1 MSNYE
6 DYETVSKCYDDDRT
20 PEGADIIAGLLFIHG
35 GKPLKVSQIF
45 YTIKIYQR
53 ICQLITILLAYS
65 IINPTFSGDSG
76 IT

>member
-45 YTIKIYQR
+45 YTINLSKD
-53 ICQLITILLAYS
+53 L
-65 IINPTFSGDSG
+65 
-76 IT
+76 

>member
-35 GKPLKVSQIF
+35 GKPLKVGKIF
-45 YTIKIYQR
+45 DT
-53 ICQLITILLAYS
+53 
-65 IINPTFSGDSG
+65 NN
-76 IT
+76 

>member
-35 GKPLKVSQIF
+35 GKPLKVGKIF
-45 YTIKIYQR
+45 YMIN
-53 ICQLITILLAYS
+53 YS
-65 IINPTFSGDSG
+65 KDLSVNLPFC
-76 IT
+76 